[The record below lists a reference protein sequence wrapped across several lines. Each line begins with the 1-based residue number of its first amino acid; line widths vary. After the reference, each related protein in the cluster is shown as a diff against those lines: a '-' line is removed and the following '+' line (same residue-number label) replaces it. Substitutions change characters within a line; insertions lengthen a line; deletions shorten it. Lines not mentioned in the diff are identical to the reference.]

1 MPPARRFEGQVAR
14 VLVVMRK
21 YKAGDPRREAEI
33 QKLRA
38 GGVSLGAVYQAS
50 HIDGGER
57 GDG

>member
-1 MPPARRFEGQVAR
+1 MAR
-14 VLVVMRK
+14 VLVVRRE

-38 GGVSLGAVYQAS
+38 GGVSLGAVYQAA
-50 HIDGGER
+50 HIDRGER

>member
-1 MPPARRFEGQVAR
+1 MAR

-38 GGVSLGAVYQAS
+38 GGVSLGAVYQAA
-50 HIDGGER
+50 HIDRGER